1 MAIGCALERLLKDL
15 SAAGRVLSAPAADP
29 EQPYAPPKSMTSADF
44 RHLQEISKKTP
55 AGVKRSFKQA
65 NPLAG
70 RHQPSAAR
78 RDDSLVAKQ
87 RPPILRRG
95 PSMFEKDNSIPQLS
109 FFELERQ
116 ARIERNRMIQA
127 GALMAVEATA
137 KWLRML
143 VLRGKRQA
151 QAFAAE
157 RRRRRAIRE
166 LQQLDDRTLQ
176 DIGVRRNE
184 IESAVR
190 HGLPARA
197 SWKQRQRHWNNAPRQ
212 RAA

>member
-1 MAIGCALERLLKDL
+1 
-15 SAAGRVLSAPAADP
+15 
-29 EQPYAPPKSMTSADF
+29 
-44 RHLQEISKKTP
+44 
-55 AGVKRSFKQA
+55 
-65 NPLAG
+65 
-70 RHQPSAAR
+70 
-78 RDDSLVAKQ
+78 
-87 RPPILRRG
+87 
-95 PSMFEKDNSIPQLS
+95 MFEKDNSIPPLS

-127 GALMAVEATA
+127 GVRIAVEAAA

-143 VLRGKRQA
+143 ALQGKRRTR
-151 QAFAAE
+151 AFAAE
-157 RRRRRAIRE
+157 RRRGRAIRE

-197 SWKQRQRHWNNAPRQ
+197 SWKQRQRHWNSAPPRQ